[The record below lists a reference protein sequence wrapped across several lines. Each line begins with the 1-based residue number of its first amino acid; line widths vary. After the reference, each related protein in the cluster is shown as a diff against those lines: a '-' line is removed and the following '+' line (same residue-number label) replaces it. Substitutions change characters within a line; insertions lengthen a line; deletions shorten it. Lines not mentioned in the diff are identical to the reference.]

1 MGTIAA
7 SAIISKAAEHLHDV
21 DHVRWTAAELLYW
34 LNEGQRAIA
43 ILRPEAKTINGS
55 VKLVA
60 GTKQTIPATGIRLHK
75 VIRNMGADGS
85 TAGKVIFLIDV
96 STLDQFNPDWHTDD
110 SDSDVLNY
118 MFDGNDPLTFYVF
131 PPQPETNQGY
141 VEQAYS
147 ASPDDLDTVDDPIDI
162 LDVFQSA
169 LFDYLIFRANTKD
182 SDYAG
187 KDGVAAAEYG
197 LFLSSLGLKAKSD
210 QTISPNRNTP
220 PIAQEESSRV

>member
-131 PPQPETNQGY
+131 
-141 VEQAYS
+141 
-147 ASPDDLDTVDDPIDI
+147 
-162 LDVFQSA
+162 
-169 LFDYLIFRANTKD
+169 DYLIFRANTKD